1 MTVEF
6 LWEDLLK
13 LGLALAIGG
22 VLGAEREFRDK
33 AAGFRTM
40 ILITVGATLFTIFSH
55 RFTGGNVDAS
65 RIASNIVTG
74 VGFLGAGAILR
85 DKGRVLGLTTAATIW
100 LAAALGMGIGAGEY
114 AISLSATGIVV
125 IVLFTFRWFEAL
137 FARRRQEREYCMRF
151 ELDLERL
158 ARLRA
163 QVKEHKLALIEQRNE
178 KKNEELI
185 CRWRINGPPEAHRK
199 LLETWLQD
207 ADLREVGN

>member
-1 MTVEF
+1 MEF
-6 LWEDLLK
+6 IGEDLLK
-13 LGLALAIGG
+13 LGLAMVVGG

-55 RFTGGNVDAS
+55 RFAGSNVDAS

-85 DKGRVLGLTTAATIW
+85 DRGRVLGLTTAATIW

-114 AISLSATGIVV
+114 AISITATVV
-125 IVLFTFRWFEAL
+125 VALVLFAFRWFEAL
-137 FARRRQEREYCMRF
+137 FARRRQEREYCIRF
-151 ELDLERL
+151 NLDLDRL
-158 ARLRA
+158 ARLRE
-163 QVKEHKLALIEQRNE
+163 QVKEHRLTLIEQRNE
-178 KKNEELI
+178 KKDEELI

-199 LLETWLQD
+199 LLEAWLKD
-207 ADLREVGN
+207 ADLHEVGN